1 MKRIFTLCGAVCLAL
16 SSLAQT
22 DTTGKQTPVYDTIRI
37 GGITIIR
44 KPGTKERQVIHDREY
59 KMRNR
64 RNSDKPANLTT
75 NWWIFDVGFSNY
87 NDNTNYASAAAQA
100 YAPGSNETWLE
111 LKDGKSRNVNVWF
124 FMQKMNVAKHVVNL
138 KYGLGLELNNYHFK
152 RNVRFDPNPPAVPN
166 APVLS
171 LDATPGRS
179 YSKDKLAAD
188 YLTVPLMLNF
198 NFTPNR
204 KRGFGFSAGISAGY
218 LYTARNK
225 TKNSDEGKRKVKDDF
240 DLEKWKLSYIG
251 ELTLGPVRFY
261 GSYALKGMYERGLDI
276 TPYNFGFR
284 FSHF

>member
-1 MKRIFTLCGAVCLAL
+1 
-16 SSLAQT
+16 
-22 DTTGKQTPVYDTIRI
+22 
-37 GGITIIR
+37 
-44 KPGTKERQVIHDREY
+44 
-59 KMRNR
+59 
-64 RNSDKPANLTT
+64 
-75 NWWIFDVGFSNY
+75 
-87 NDNTNYASAAAQA
+87 
-100 YAPGSNETWLE
+100 
-111 LKDGKSRNVNVWF
+111 
-124 FMQKMNVAKHVVNL
+124 MNVAKHVVNL

-179 YSKDKLAAD
+179 YSKDKLAAES
-188 YLTVPLMLNF
+188 TVPIMLNF

-240 DLEKWKLSYIG
+240 DLEKRKLSYIG
-251 ELTLGPVRFY
+251 ASAAGPGSFPS
-261 GSYALKGMYERGLDI
+261 GSYAMKGMYERGLDI